1 MPVHVPNLRDI
12 GGVATLEGRR
22 VRSGLL
28 LRSALP
34 AADDLVP
41 EDFAWPPTVV
51 IDLRSPLELV
61 EGHPLDA
68 LGAKVVNLP
77 LLDTLEP
84 GDHHVHDGTL
94 ASLYRQVHDHAA
106 HLLVDLVTEIAEAD
120 GPVLVH
126 CSAGK
131 DRTGIGVA
139 LVLRLL
145 GVSHDEVLADYLL
158 TNEAKEAIDRRLN
171 RTYGG
176 FGIPDAYYL
185 VVPEALTEVMNMW
198 DRHPDGVEGWFL
210 ASGGDA
216 GVVERLRARFLS

>member
-1 MPVHVPNLRDI
+1 MTVHVPNLRDI
-12 GGVATLEGRR
+12 GGVTTADGRR
-22 VRSGLL
+22 VRLGLL

-51 IDLRSPLELV
+51 IDLRSPLELL

-68 LGAKVVNLP
+68 LGAKLVNLP
-77 LLDTLEP
+77 LLDTLQP
-84 GDHHVHDGTL
+84 GDHHEHDGTL

-106 HLLVDLVTEIAEAD
+106 HLLVDLVTEIVHAD

-145 GVSHDEVLADYLL
+145 GVSHDQVLADYLL
-158 TNEAKEAIDRRLN
+158 TNEAKDAIDRRLN
-171 RTYGG
+171 RTYGV
-176 FGIPDAYYL
+176 GIPDAYYL
-185 VVPEALTEVMNMW
+185 VVPEALTEVMDMW
-198 DRHPDGVEGWFL
+198 DSHPGGVEGWFL
-210 ASGGDA
+210 ASGGEADA
-216 GVVERLRARFLS
+216 IERLRERFLS

>member
-1 MPVHVPNLRDI
+1 MSVHVPNLRDV
-12 GGVATLEGRR
+12 GGATAADGRR
-22 VRSGLL
+22 VRAGLL

-51 IDLRSPLELV
+51 IDLRSPLELL

-77 LLDTLEP
+77 LLDTLQP
-84 GDHHVHDGTL
+84 GQHHEHDGTL
-94 ASLYRQVHDHAA
+94 ASLYRQVHNHAA
-106 HLLVDLVTEIAEAD
+106 HLLVDLVTEISDAD

-126 CSAGK
+126 CAAGK
-131 DRTGIGVA
+131 DRTGIAIA

-145 GVSHDEVLADYLL
+145 GVGHEEVVVDYLL
-158 TNEAKEAIDRRLN
+158 TEKASDAIDRRLN
-171 RTYGG
+171 RTYDG
-176 FGIPDAYYL
+176 GIPDAFYL
-185 VVPEALTEVMNMW
+185 VVPEALTEVMDMW
-198 DRHPDGVEGWFL
+198 DRHPGGVEGWFL

-216 GVVERLRARFLS
+216 GVVERLRERFLS